1 MMKFAPP
8 NVTVLRAVACAT
20 AMLACLA
27 LIACASGPQTP
38 AGNSFVIED
47 HSYDEVWNAAITAV
61 SRNLTVTSRSKLRG
75 EIHAEWRVSTTKWGE
90 LVALSITPSDPRAT
104 RFTVTV
110 DSRKQAEFQ
119 MTARDSIRAIRASME
134 AALGA

>member
-1 MMKFAPP
+1 MMKFAPRSA
-8 NVTVLRAVACAT
+8 TVLRAVACAT

-27 LIACASGPQTP
+27 LIACASGPQTL

-61 SRNLTVTSRSKLRG
+61 SGHLTITSRSKPRG
-75 EIHAEWRVSTTKWGE
+75 EIHAEKRVTTTSWGE
-90 LVALSITPSDPRAT
+90 LVALSITPSDPQAT

-110 DSRKQAEFQ
+110 DNRKQAESQ
-119 MTARDSIRAIRASME
+119 TTARDSIRAIRASME